1 MQISTVYSVIKA
13 HYNRCQEY
21 TFALLLLIFCML
33 IPYASHAQYIGEDV
47 LRGEKSVSVPFSSI
61 GGFIVVKL
69 NYNGII
75 PLNFIFDTGASNTI
89 LFDRT
94 YADIF
99 NTAYTDTIEVIGA
112 DIIGG
117 LDGYVAR
124 QGTFTIANAGINVDR
139 DYIVLSEDIIR
150 LEESLGVP
158 IHGILGSNFFR
169 RLTLKINYVKRTI
182 TLYNPSKYNTPAK
195 YEKID
200 SEVVNGKPYINT
212 NITTDSTSATIQVL
226 LDTGAD
232 VSTIL
237 HSNVS
242 NSVTIPQ
249 NSVPGYLGTGLSG
262 HIVGY
267 IGRLE
272 SLSIGSNTF
281 SQLIANYQEIEID
294 SLSPPSASRAGIIG
308 NTILS
313 RFHIIIDFIKGEVYL
328 KPNKYARTKF
338 KTDKSGLVLNA
349 FGENLNLFVVH
360 YVYPNSAAHTA
371 GIRRGDII
379 EKVGRCKSK
388 SLTLN
393 KIMKNFQRKPGKT
406 IRLTLL
412 RNGSSFT
419 TRLILKELI

>member
-1 MQISTVYSVIKA
+1 
-13 HYNRCQEY
+13 
-21 TFALLLLIFCML
+21 ML

-47 LRGEKSVSVPFSSI
+47 LRGEKSVSVPFSNI

-75 PLNFIFDTGASNTI
+75 I

-262 HIVGY
+262 HIVG
-267 IGRLE
+267 
-272 SLSIGSNTF
+272 
-281 SQLIANYQEIEID
+281 
-294 SLSPPSASRAGIIG
+294 
-308 NTILS
+308 
-313 RFHIIIDFIKGEVYL
+313 
-328 KPNKYARTKF
+328 
-338 KTDKSGLVLNA
+338 
-349 FGENLNLFVVH
+349 
-360 YVYPNSAAHTA
+360 AHTA

-393 KIMKNFQRKPGKT
+393 KIMKKFQRKPGKT